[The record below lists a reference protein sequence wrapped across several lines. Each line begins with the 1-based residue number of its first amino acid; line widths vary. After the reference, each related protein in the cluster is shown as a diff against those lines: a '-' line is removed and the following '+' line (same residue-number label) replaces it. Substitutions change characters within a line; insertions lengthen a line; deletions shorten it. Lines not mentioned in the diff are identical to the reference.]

1 VLRRLRPLSVLFG
14 LLVLV
19 LGLPATAGAS
29 PGPSSAAASGHGPGK
44 PRPVA
49 EDPAPTGPDCTTT
62 TSSSQAGYTVAD
74 PRCTFTG
81 TAYTAGRFTPTLDA
95 KGRAVSRTLTGIV
108 AGAPYRIEVP
118 THWNGQLVLYA
129 HGYRGTGT
137 TVWVEDSPLRAY
149 YVAHGYAW
157 AASGYATNGYDV
169 GQGVLDSHTLLPLFA
184 GKERRPA
191 KDVFMTGVSMGGQ
204 ITAVMIEHFRGDF
217 AGAMPAC
224 GVLGDKELF
233 DYFTDA
239 NVTAAG
245 LTGTDIQFP
254 TTFEAGQAYA
264 PTYDA
269 QVHSELPALGTGF
282 TTGNPANVSLTPTGQ
297 AWAGTV
303 QQRTGGTRPGFASG
317 FAFWS
322 SISFAPLTDVPFL
335 FGVYPGLTGG
345 TEGIADG
352 NLVDNRFTVYRIDD
366 ARGPLTAAERALNRS
381 VLRVA
386 PTTPPSRQ
394 LNGVPKVF
402 GDPRIP
408 VLSLHDLGDLFVP
421 FSMEQIYAQRTAA
434 HGQARLFVSR
444 AIRGVGHCDFT
455 QNELQRG
462 FSDLATWVRTG
473 HRPAGDRVTDARTVA
488 SPTFGCRFTDPTP
501 GAHPGFV
508 APACPATGS

>member
-1 VLRRLRPLSVLFG
+1 MM
-14 LLVLV
+14 VLV
-19 LGLPATAGAS
+19 LGLPAVAQAQ
-29 PGPSSAAASGHGPGK
+29 PGSSGPGGPGK
-44 PRPVA
+44 HPAPVV

-62 TSSSQAGYTVAD
+62 TSTTQAGYTVAD
-74 PRCTFTG
+74 PRCDFSG
-81 TAYTAGRFTPTLDA
+81 AAYTGARFTPTTDA
-95 KGRAVSRTLTGIV
+95 SGRAVSRTFTGIV
-108 AGAPYRIEVP
+108 AGAPYRLEVP
-118 THWNGQLVLYA
+118 NHWNGRLVLYA
-129 HGYRGTGT
+129 HGFRGNGT
-137 TVWVEDSPLRAY
+137 TVWVDNSPLRSY
-149 YVAHGYAW
+149 FVSHGYAW
-157 AASGYATNGYDV
+157 AGSGYATNGYDV
-169 GQGVLDSHTLLPLFA
+169 GQGVLDSHTLIPLFT
-184 GKERRPA
+184 GKIREPRL
-191 KDVFMTGVSMGGQ
+191 VYMTGFSMGGH
-204 ITAVMIEHFRGDF
+204 ITAVEIEHFRHDF

-224 GVLGDKELF
+224 GVLGDKKLF

-245 LTGTDIQFP
+245 LTGTNIQFP
-254 TTFEAGQAYA
+254 MSLEAGQAYA
-264 PTYDA
+264 PAYDA

-282 TTGNPANVSLTPTGQ
+282 TTGNPATVQLTPTGQ

-335 FGVYPGLTGG
+335 FGVYPGLSGG

-366 ARGPLTAAERALNRS
+366 AFGPLTAAEQALNRS

-386 PTTPPSRQ
+386 PTTTPSPR
-394 LNGVPKVF
+394 LDGVPKVF

-434 HGQARLFVSR
+434 HGQSRLFVSR
-444 AIRGVGHCDFT
+444 AIRGIGHCDFT
-455 QNELQRG
+455 QSELQAG
-462 FSDLATWVRTG
+462 FSDLVSWVEHG

-508 APACPATGS
+508 APACPAS